1 MPSPPL
7 KVVPLGDGTITIGDT
22 PFDFSCE
29 VTGASVTHDYE
40 DGEDPVTTLCGQ
52 KTAAAGQTRTD
63 GLEFS
68 TLASLESTGLYQYV
82 QSHDLETQKFV
93 FTPNT
98 ANGAKWEG
106 SVQLRLPESIGADE
120 YGANIEAEYTWI
132 GMDKFV
138 FTPAVAPTHA

>member
-1 MPSPPL
+1 MPSTAL
-7 KVVPLGDGTITIGDT
+7 KVVPLGDGTLTIGDT

-29 VTGASVTHDYE
+29 VTGASVTHDYD

-52 KTAAAGQTRTD
+52 KVAGSGQSRTD

-68 TLASLESTGLYQYV
+68 TLASLESTGLYKYCQD
-82 QSHDLETQKFV
+82 HDLDTVAFA

-98 ANGAKWEG
+98 TNGAKWAG
-106 SVQLRLPESIGADE
+106 HVQLRLPESIGADE

-132 GMDKFV
+132 GTDLFV
-138 FTPAVAPTHA
+138 FTPTPAPTGT